1 MPSVLNA
8 FGPSCLAAKLIP
20 CKLSCGTSRIAPGL
34 STAPRTQPARIIRV
48 SPWKKQPFKA
58 AQPGEPQSLGELEMS
73 LSQRVAFVTGASQG
87 IGRACALRLAKEG
100 ATVAVAARNQDKLNE
115 LVSEITS
122 AGAKSAAFVVDVSDE
137 EPVKSSIKAAIAQ
150 FGKIDILVNNAGITR
165 DQLVMRMKRAD
176 WDAVLQTNLTSAYL
190 CIQNVIPSMLKQ
202 RWGRIINITSVFGQM
217 GQAGQANYA
226 ASKAG
231 LIGLTMAIARE
242 VGSRNITS
250 NAIAPGFIE
259 TAMTSVLSDEF
270 KQNAVK
276 QIPLGRVGT
285 SDDVAAA
292 VAFLASDEA
301 SYITGHVL
309 NVNGGMLMG

>member
-1 MPSVLNA
+1 
-8 FGPSCLAAKLIP
+8 
-20 CKLSCGTSRIAPGL
+20 
-34 STAPRTQPARIIRV
+34 
-48 SPWKKQPFKA
+48 
-58 AQPGEPQSLGELEMS
+58 MS
-73 LSQRVAFVTGASQG
+73 LSGRVALVTGASQG
-87 IGRACALRLAKEG
+87 IGRTVALRLAKDG
-100 ATVAVAARNQDKLNE
+100 AAVAVAARNQEKLNE
-115 LVSEITS
+115 LVTEITAAGGTAS
-122 AGAKSAAFVVDVSDE
+122 AFALDVADE
-137 EPVKSSIKAAIAQ
+137 DQVKATVKAAIAQ

-190 CIQNVIPSMLKQ
+190 CIQAVISSMLKQ
-202 RWGRIINITSVFGQM
+202 RWGRIINITSIFGQM
-217 GQAGQANYA
+217 GQAGQANYS

-242 VGSRNITS
+242 VGSRNITC

-259 TAMTSVLSDEF
+259 TAMTAVLSDEF
-270 KQNAVK
+270 KQAAVK

-285 SDDVAAA
+285 SEDVAGA
-292 VAFLASDEA
+292 VAFLASDDA

>member
-1 MPSVLNA
+1 MK
-8 FGPSCLAAKLIP
+8 FEG
-20 CKLSCGTSRIAPGL
+20 
-34 STAPRTQPARIIRV
+34 
-48 SPWKKQPFKA
+48 
-58 AQPGEPQSLGELEMS
+58 
-73 LSQRVAFVTGASQG
+73 RVALVTGASQG
-87 IGRACALRLAKEG
+87 IGHACALALAREG
-100 ATVAVAARNQDKLNE
+100 ASVAVAARNRQKLEE
-115 LVSEITS
+115 LVAEI
-122 AGAKSAAFVVDVSDE
+122 AAQGGKAAFVVVMDVAE
-137 EPVKSSIKAAIAQ
+137 EEQVKSGIKSALAQ

-165 DQLVMRMKRAD
+165 DQLLMRMKRAD
-176 WDAVLQTNLTSAYL
+176 WDAVLTTNLTSAYL
-190 CIQNVIPSMLKQ
+190 CIQQVMGSMLKQ

-242 VGSRNITS
+242 VASRNITS

-259 TAMTSVLSDEF
+259 TSMTAALSEEF

-285 SDDVAAA
+285 PDDVANA
-292 VAFLASDEA
+292 VVFLAAEES